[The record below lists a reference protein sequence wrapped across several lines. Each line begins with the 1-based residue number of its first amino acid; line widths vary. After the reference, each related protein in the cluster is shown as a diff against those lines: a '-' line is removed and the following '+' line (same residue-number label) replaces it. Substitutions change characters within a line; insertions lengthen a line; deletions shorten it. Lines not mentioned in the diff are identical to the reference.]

1 MFASLKIHI
10 QPVIVKSAIVTV
22 LLLGMQRLGVFE
34 PVELNIFD
42 SLTTIRPDPGTDPR
56 IVVVAVTEADLQKL
70 QHWPL
75 TGEVLD
81 RLLLKLESYQPRVM
95 GLDIF
100 RDFPQEPGHAQL
112 LQHLRRSEN
121 IISICRYADV
131 DNPATPPPSGVA
143 PEQVGFSDVAL
154 DDDGVIRRNLLSINP
169 ESASACATPF
179 SLALQVSLTY
189 LAKKGIAMQSTPN
202 KELQLG
208 NTVFKR
214 LQSDSGGYQH
224 VNANGYQILLRYR
237 SSVARI
243 VTVSQVLEDRIDPA
257 VFKDHV
263 ILIGSTA
270 TTIKDVFYTPYN
282 SNPNNPKMPGVVVQ
296 AQMVSQILSAVL
308 DHQPL
313 FWFLPQWGEVVW
325 IAVWTSVGGFLAWRI
340 QRFRYLGLA
349 SAVSLGVLFGTNF
362 VIFTYSGWLPL
373 VPPVLGL
380 VLAGSSIIAH
390 REIQL
395 KQESAK
401 FASLLQ
407 TQEQTIA
414 RLQMLQGEVAT
425 VNAEERIQIGSVLNQ
440 RYKVTKTLGG
450 GGFSRTYLAED
461 TQRPGNPLCVVKHL
475 RPAFQDS
482 QFLEVARRLFQ
493 TEAEIL
499 EVLGKHDQIPQLLAN
514 FEVDEQFYLVQEFIA
529 GHSLQDE
536 LTLSRM
542 TEAQV
547 IDLLKD
553 ILHILVFVHSHQAI
567 HRDIKPSN
575 LIRRSSDQHL
585 VLIDFGAVKLMQNM
599 PEAENQTIAI
609 GTAGY
614 SPPEQMMG
622 HPHLNSDLYALGM
635 IAIQALTGI
644 PAKRFVRD
652 PKTGGLV
659 VPNVSEQDTQ
669 IWHYLDETTIN
680 LNTGGLLIPTKL
692 DPNSPARDHLSQTIK
707 DLDAGGES
715 VMPSTNNHNVL
726 VWRHLAQTS
735 VPLATI
741 LDRMVAYNSNMR
753 YQSVQEVLQS
763 LELL

>member
-10 QPVIVKSAIVTV
+10 QPVIVKSAIVTI

-34 PVELNIFD
+34 PLELKIFD

-56 IVVVAVTEADLQKL
+56 IIVVAVTEADLQKL

-112 LQHLRRSEN
+112 LQHLRSNEH
-121 IISICRYADV
+121 IISICRYADA
-131 DNPATPPPSGVA
+131 DDPATPPPSGVA

-154 DDDGVIRRNLLSINP
+154 DDDGVIRRSLLSISP

-179 SLALQVSLTY
+179 SLALQVSLPY
-189 LAKKGIAMQSTPN
+189 LANKGIAMQSTPN

-208 NTVFKR
+208 NTIFKR
-214 LQSDSGGYQH
+214 LRSDSGGYQH

-237 SSVARI
+237 KQVARI
-243 VTVSQVLEDRIDPA
+243 VTVSQVLEDRIDPTI
-257 VFKDHV
+257 FKDNI

-270 TTIKDVFYTPYN
+270 TTLKDVFYTPYN

-296 AQMVSQILSAVL
+296 AQMVSQIISAAIN
-308 DHQPL
+308 HQPL
-313 FWFLPQWGEVVW
+313 FWFLPQWGVVVW
-325 IAVWTSVGGFLAWRI
+325 ITGWTLGGGFLAWRI
-340 QRFRYLGLA
+340 LRLRYLGLA
-349 SAVSLGVLFGTNF
+349 SAVTLSILIGTNF
-362 VIFTYSGWLPL
+362 VIFIYSGWLPL
-373 VPPVLGL
+373 VPPVLGF
-380 VLAGSSIIAH
+380 VLAASSIIAH

-395 KQESAK
+395 KQESTK

-414 RLQMLQGEVAT
+414 RLQILQGEATT
-425 VNAEERIQIGSVLNQ
+425 VNAEERIEVGSVLNQ
-440 RYKVTKTLGG
+440 RYKVTKALGG

-475 RPAFQDS
+475 RPAYQDS

-514 FEVDEQFYLVQEFIA
+514 FEVDKQFYLVQEFIA
-529 GHSLQDE
+529 GYSLQDE
-536 LTLSRM
+536 LTGTLFS
-542 TEAQV
+542 EAQV

-567 HRDIKPSN
+567 HRDLKPSN
-575 LIRRSSDQHL
+575 LIRRSSDQRL
-585 VLIDFGAVKLMQNM
+585 VLIDFGAVKLMQNV
-599 PEAENQTIAI
+599 PEVENQTIAI

-635 IAIQALTGI
+635 IAIQALTGV

-652 PKTGGLV
+652 PNTGGLV
-659 VPNVSEQDTQ
+659 VPSVSEHDTQ
-669 IWHYLDETTIN
+669 IWHYLDETTVN

-692 DPNSPARDHLSQTIK
+692 DPNSPARSHLSQTIK
-707 DLDAGGES
+707 DLNAGGES
-715 VMPSTNNHNVL
+715 VMPNTHNHNVL

-735 VPLATI
+735 VQLATI

-753 YQSVQEVLQS
+753 YQSVQEVIQS
-763 LELL
+763 LERL